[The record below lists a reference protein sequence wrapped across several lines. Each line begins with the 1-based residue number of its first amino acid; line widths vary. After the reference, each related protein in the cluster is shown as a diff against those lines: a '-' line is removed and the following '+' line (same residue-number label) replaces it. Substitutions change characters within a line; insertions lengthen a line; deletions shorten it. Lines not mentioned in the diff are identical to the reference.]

1 MKPDEME
8 IGRRRIGIRQTPF
21 VVAEVGVNHDGNP
34 DRALEL
40 VRAAAASGADAVKFQ
55 WFRADQLVGDPSS
68 TAEYQRRSGFE
79 SQLDLLRGLELDRD
93 SLEGIVAEA
102 HRLDIAAIVSVF
114 SVDAVPEASSLPWDA
129 WKTASPDVVHRPLLE
144 ALAADGRP
152 LIVST
157 GGATLDE
164 IVRADEWLSGIDIGF
179 LHCVSAYP
187 TPLDQANLAAI
198 RTIAEATSRPG
209 GYSDHTSDIMTG
221 GIAVA
226 AGAAILE
233 KHLTWSRTADGPDHS
248 ASLEPE
254 ALKRYIE
261 FTRTVHTAMGS
272 GDKKRSK
279 IEGDVMSV
287 ARQSIRAVRPLGAGT
302 LLQRSDLVVKRP
314 GDGLEPW
321 RVEEVVGRTLQRD
334 LGIDEPVRL
343 EDLR

>member
-1 MKPDEME
+1 
-8 IGRRRIGIRQTPF
+8 
-21 VVAEVGVNHDGNP
+21 
-34 DRALEL
+34 
-40 VRAAAASGADAVKFQ
+40 
-55 WFRADQLVGDPSS
+55 
-68 TAEYQRRSGFE
+68 
-79 SQLDLLRGLELDRD
+79 
-93 SLEGIVAEA
+93 
-102 HRLDIAAIVSVF
+102 
-114 SVDAVPEASSLPWDA
+114 
-129 WKTASPDVVHRPLLE
+129 
-144 ALAADGRP
+144 
-152 LIVST
+152 
-157 GGATLDE
+157 
-164 IVRADEWLSGIDIGF
+164 
-179 LHCVSAYP
+179 
-187 TPLDQANLAAI
+187 
-198 RTIAEATSRPG
+198 
-209 GYSDHTSDIMTG
+209 MTG

>member
-1 MKPDEME
+1 MG
-8 IGRRRIGIRQTPF
+8 IGRRRIGIRRSPF
-21 VVAEVGVNHDGNP
+21 IVAEIGVNHDGDP
-34 DRALEL
+34 DRAAEL

-55 WFRADQLVGDPSS
+55 WFRADQLVGDSS
-68 TAEYQRRSGFE
+68 ATARYQRRSGVG
-79 SQLDLLRGLELDRD
+79 SQIDLLRGLELDR
-93 SLEGIVAEA
+93 SALAGIVAEA
-102 HRLDIAAIVSVF
+102 HRLDIAALVSVF

-129 WKTASPDVVHRPLLE
+129 WKTASPDIVHRPLLE

-164 IVRADEWLSGIDIGF
+164 IVRAHEWLSGFEVGF

-187 TPLDQANLAAI
+187 TPLDQANLGAI
-198 RTIAEATSRPG
+198 ATIVDATNRPG
-209 GYSDHTSDIMTG
+209 GYSDHTNEVMTG
-221 GIAVA
+221 GMAVA

-233 KHLTWSRTADGPDHS
+233 KHLTWSRTAEGPDHA

-254 ALKRYIE
+254 DFKRYVDVA
-261 FTRTVHTAMGS
+261 RTVHTAMGS
-272 GDKKRSK
+272 GDKKRSE

-287 ARQSIRAVRPLGAGT
+287 ARQSIRAARPLVAGIR
-302 LLQRSDLVVKRP
+302 LKRSDLVVKRP

-321 RVEEVVGRTLQRD
+321 RTEEVVGRTLQRD
-334 LGIDEPVRL
+334 LGIDEPVHL